1 MIKKIK
7 RRVLPE
13 QLAELPNHLHP
24 VMRRVYHAR
33 GIKSDK
39 ELECLLTHLL
49 PYQSLCGITQAC
61 QHLSQAITEQQK
73 ILILGDFDAD
83 GATSTSVAVTALRM
97 LGTQNVH
104 YLVPNR
110 FEYGYGITPEIVK
123 VAAQMQPDLIVTVDN
138 GIANLAGVAAAKA
151 AGIKVVIT
159 DHHLPGTEL
168 PVADAIV
175 NPCQHGDEFPSKCL
189 AGVGVIFYVMLAL
202 RAYLRDLNWF
212 SQQNIPEPNMSTLL
226 DLVALG
232 TVADLVPLDHNN
244 RILVQQG
251 ILRIRAGKARPGIQ
265 ALLKIAGRSYEQVT
279 TIDLG
284 FCVAPRLN
292 AAGRLTDMSLGI
304 ECLLAEDL
312 NRAHELATQLSVLNE
327 ERRLI
332 EQEMQ
337 QQAFAEL
344 AKFNSL
350 ENQAAQLPLGLCLFD
365 EKWHQGVIGLLASR
379 LKDRLHRPVIIFA
392 PGTNNELK
400 GSARSIPGLHI
411 RDLLAIIAAKYPNL
425 LIKFGGHA
433 MAAGLAIVKENYQ
446 LFAKIFAEEVEQ
458 ALAEQDISSEIHS
471 DGELEHTDFNLELA
485 ELLRTAG
492 PWGQA
497 FPEPIFD
504 GHFRLLQQWLVGG
517 KHLKLILGLETN
529 NKQIDAI
536 AFNVNLKEWPNHRL
550 QRVHIAYRLN
560 VNEYQGRKSIQLV
573 VEQIEG
579 VA

>member
-1 MIKKIK
+1 MRKKIV
-7 RRVLPE
+7 RRS
-13 QLAELPNHLHP
+13 LATQGSELPGHLHP
-24 VMRRVYHAR
+24 VLRRIYSAR

-39 ELECLLTHLL
+39 ELECVLTHLQ
-49 PYQSLCGITQAC
+49 PYQSLCGIEQAC
-61 QHLSQAITEQQK
+61 VHLSQAILENQK

-83 GATSTSVAVTALRM
+83 GATSTSVAVSALRL
-97 LGTQNVH
+97 LGAKNVH

-110 FEYGYGITPEIVK
+110 FEFGYGITPEIVK

-138 GIANLAGVAAAKA
+138 GIANHAGVAAAKA

-159 DHHLPGTEL
+159 DHHLPGADL
-168 PVADAIV
+168 PIADAIV
-175 NPCQHGDEFPSKCL
+175 NPCQHGDDFPSKCL

-202 RAYLRDLNWF
+202 RAHLRGLDWF
-212 SQQNIPEPNMSTLL
+212 NKQEIPEPNMSSLL

-244 RILVQQG
+244 RILVHQG
-251 ILRIRAGKARPGIQ
+251 ILRIRSGKARPGIQ

-284 FCVAPRLN
+284 FCVGPRLN
-292 AAGRLTDMSLGI
+292 AAGRLTDMTLGI

-312 NRAHELATQLSVLNE
+312 NRAHEFATQLSVLNE

-337 QQAFAEL
+337 QQAFTEL

-350 ENQAAQLPLGLCLFD
+350 ENQTTTLPLGLCLYD

-379 LKDRLHRPVIIFA
+379 LKERLHRPVIIFA
-392 PGTNNELK
+392 PGTGNELK

-411 RDLLAIIAAKYPNL
+411 RDLLAVIATKHANL
-425 LIKFGGHA
+425 ITKFGGHA
-433 MAAGLAIVKENYQ
+433 MAAGLAIAKENYPIFEQ
-446 LFAKIFAEEVEQ
+446 VFAKEVEQ
-458 ALAEQDISSEIHS
+458 ALAGQDICSEIHS
-471 DGELEHTDFNLELA
+471 DGELEHTDFSLELA
-485 ELLRTAG
+485 ELLRAAG

-504 GHFRLLQQWLVGG
+504 GRFRLLQQWLVGG
-517 KHLKLILGLETN
+517 KHLKLTVSLEN
-529 NKQIDAI
+529 NYKPLEAI

-550 QRVHIAYRLN
+550 QLAHMAYRLS
-560 VNEYQGRKSIQLV
+560 VNEFQGRKSVQLI
-573 VEQIEG
+573 VEQIE
-579 VA
+579 AIT